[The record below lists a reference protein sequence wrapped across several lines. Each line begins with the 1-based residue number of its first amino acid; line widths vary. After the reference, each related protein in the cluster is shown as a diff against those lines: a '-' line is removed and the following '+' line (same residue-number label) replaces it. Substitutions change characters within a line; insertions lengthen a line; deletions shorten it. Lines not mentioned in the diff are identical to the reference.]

1 MPDLSFCTMDGWVD
15 VLFLVR
21 VLVMTDE
28 LLLVVGNQSNTDVM
42 PFFFH
47 IRHDYASDFFFGFRG
62 RSGQLVRIRMNLS
75 VTLQRYDFRFVIRTQ
90 I

>member
-28 LLLVVGNQSNTDVM
+28 LLLVVGN
-42 PFFFH
+42 
-47 IRHDYASDFFFGFRG
+47 
-62 RSGQLVRIRMNLS
+62 
-75 VTLQRYDFRFVIRTQ
+75 
-90 I
+90 

>member
-28 LLLVVGNQSNTDVM
+28 LLLVVGNQSNTDMM
-42 PFFFH
+42 PFFFTLGM
-47 IRHDYASDFFFGFRG
+47 IMRATSFLD
-62 RSGQLVRIRMNLS
+62 SGVVVDSLLES
-75 VTLQRYDFRFVIRTQ
+75 G
-90 I
+90 